1 MHVQLEE
8 PQWNLLES
16 HDVCG
21 ELTKP
26 QKCASDLEEAL
37 GAIRAVLAEQR
48 EAATELLRLT
58 SGAKT
63 SLVIDARERLH
74 ASLNPN
80 VMKPAWDHLDKLK
93 KILPDYIEAEDF

>member
-1 MHVQLEE
+1 MHRQLEE
-8 PQWNLLES
+8 AQWELPDLQ
-16 HDVCG
+16 DVPG
-21 ELTKP
+21 EWTKP
-26 QKCASDLEEAL
+26 QKYASDLEEAL
-37 GAIRAVLAEQR
+37 GTSSAALAEQR

-63 SLVIDARERLH
+63 SPVINARKRLH

-80 VMKPAWDHLDKLK
+80 VMKPVWDHLDKLK